1 MLLTESYLF
10 GQPETEEFGGPEPA
24 ATFMVR
30 RFGDDLLGLLE
41 QAGFQT
47 TRWDYTGRN
56 DCHGDYFFL
65 CEKKSRVESRE
76 KVA

>member
-10 GQPETEEFGGPEPA
+10 GQATTAEFGKPDPA

-30 RFGDDLLGLLE
+30 RFGDDLLGLL
-41 QAGFQT
+41 QRSGFQA

-56 DCHGDYFFL
+56 DCRGDYFFL
-65 CEKKSRVESRE
+65 CEKKFE
-76 KVA
+76 KSKVQVA